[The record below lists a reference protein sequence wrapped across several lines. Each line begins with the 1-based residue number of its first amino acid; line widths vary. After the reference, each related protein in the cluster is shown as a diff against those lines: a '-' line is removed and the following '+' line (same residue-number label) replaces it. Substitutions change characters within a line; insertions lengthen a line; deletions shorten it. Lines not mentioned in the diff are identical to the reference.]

1 MGRVR
6 RARKIAVAAAYG
18 GGGIGLI
25 GAGAAGLITAEARLA
40 RRTIGQPTGRPPR
53 GDGVYGSL
61 PTAPTWGLGPL
72 RLAMLGDSSAAGFG
86 VHDAHETPGA
96 LIAAGL
102 AQATRR
108 PVQLHCVA
116 VVGAES
122 RHLEDQ
128 VDHVLNPTAPD
139 VAVIMIGAND
149 VTHQVKPQ
157 AAVRLLDQA
166 VRRLRA
172 AGVEVVVGT
181 CPDLGTI
188 EPVSQPLRWL
198 ARRWSRQ
205 LAAAQTIAVVEAGGR
220 TVSLGD
226 ILGPEFAARPRDLFG
241 PDRFHP
247 SVEGYASAATALLPS
262 VCAAL
267 APEAGAGEE
276 QPDARRGEGIRPV
289 ALAAVEAV
297 DAAGTEVAAAQ
308 VEGSD
313 RGPRGRWAL
322 LRHRRRAAIPEVAEA
337 EPAPGTVLDGN
348 ADPDGEADGDGADSG
363 DSPLAAAASI
373 PWPTLGGAGRG
384 DLDDRDAV
392 GTG

>member
-1 MGRVR
+1 M
-6 RARKIAVAAAYG
+6 YG

-25 GAGAAGLITAEARLA
+25 GAGAAGLITAEAKLA
-40 RRTIGQPTGRPPR
+40 RRTIGQPKGRPPL
-53 GDGVYGSL
+53 GDGVYGHVPS
-61 PTAPTWGLGPL
+61 APTWGLAPL
-72 RLAMLGDSSAAGFG
+72 RLAMLGDSSAAGLG

-102 AQATRR
+102 AQASWR

-116 VVGAES
+116 EVGAES
-122 RHLEDQ
+122 RHLEGQ
-128 VDHVLNPTAPD
+128 VHRVLLRHPAPD
-139 VAVIMIGAND
+139 IAVIMIGAND

-166 VRRLRA
+166 VRQLRA
-172 AGVEVVVGT
+172 ADVEVVVGT

-267 APEAGAGEE
+267 NQGYDAERGE

-297 DAAGTEVAAAQ
+297 DAAGTEVAATQ
-308 VEGSD
+308 VAGND
-313 RGPRGRWAL
+313 RGPLGRWAL
-322 LRHRRRAAIPEVAEA
+322 LRHRKRAEVPEVAETDSDLDSLL
-337 EPAPGTVLDGN
+337 PAGI
-348 ADPDGEADGDGADSG
+348 GEAASGAVRV
-363 DSPLAAAASI
+363 I
-373 PWPTLGGAGRG
+373 PRPSLGGAGRD
-384 DLDDRDAV
+384 DLDDLDPV
-392 GTG
+392 GSG